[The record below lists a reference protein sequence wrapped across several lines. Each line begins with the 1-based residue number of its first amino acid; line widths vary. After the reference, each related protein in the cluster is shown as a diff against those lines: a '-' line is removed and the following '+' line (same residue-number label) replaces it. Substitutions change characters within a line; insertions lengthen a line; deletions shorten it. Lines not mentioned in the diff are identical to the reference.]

1 MKKALTYNDLPTDL
15 KKKILQINN
24 KVNLNLDTNPKIS
37 TLKNSLKIAKA
48 ATIKLRSRILSQ
60 KQSTRRNKMKVKD
73 LSPELQQLIWENA
86 GPLIDIKNFSLSK
99 IITYLLKISSD
110 FAENG
115 NLNESLKSLQVVKKI
130 MEIKFNTKI

>member
-1 MKKALTYNDLPTDL
+1 MKKAITYNDLPEDL
-15 KKKILQINN
+15 KEKILKINN
-24 KVNLNLDTNPKIS
+24 KINLNLDTNPKLS
-37 TLKNSLKIAKA
+37 TLQNSLKIAKA
-48 ATIKLRSRILSQ
+48 ATIKLRSRVLSQ

-73 LSPELQQLIWENA
+73 LSPELQQLIWDNA

-99 IITYLLKISSD
+99 IITHLLKISSD

-130 MEIKFNTKI
+130 MEIEFNTKI

>member
-1 MKKALTYNDLPTDL
+1 MKKTLTYNDLPEDL
-15 KKKILQINN
+15 KEKILKINN
-24 KVNLNLDTNPKIS
+24 KVNLNLDTNPKLS
-37 TLKNSLKIAKA
+37 TLQNSLKIAKA

-60 KQSTRRNKMKVKD
+60 KQPTRRNKMKMND